1 MEHTVEIVSDQLV
14 ADEEFR
20 DSFLRNPRRTLGL
33 ADEWG
38 LPLSTTEIHALVA
51 TCRPCGTASPT
62 KSTRGSRWPPER
74 SNRGLGALR
83 RGARTDGR
91 SWY

>member
-1 MEHTVEIVSDQLV
+1 MEHTVEIVIDQLV

-38 LPLSTTEIHALVA
+38 LPLSTTEVHALVA
-51 TCRPCGTASPT
+51 TMPAVWDRVAD
-62 KSTRGSRWPPER
+62 EVD
-74 SNRGLGALR
+74 
-83 RGARTDGR
+83 ARLKMAA
-91 SWY
+91 